1 MLTVLPRRLLG
12 AIPVL
17 FVLVLAVFILQQVAP
32 VDPVAAVVGAKASPR
47 CTPPPDTNSATTVR

>member
-17 FVLVLAVFILQQVAP
+17 IVLVLAVFTLQKVAP
-32 VDPVAAVVGAKASPR
+32 VDPVAALVGAKASPEVYEAAR
-47 CTPPPDTNSATTVR
+47 H